1 MGEIFNF
8 TCKKCRKKYKVSVG
22 IGYMQPSVCE
32 DTFKDIAAGKYGS
45 EWKEACEQGGDSLAV
60 TAEEAVYRCEKCGN
74 CENKTDITLYAP
86 DNASNKN
93 RGHFIM
99 RGDEG
104 FHVYKQYIPVCSK
117 CGGSMKEVEDYSELA
132 CPKCGTVNESGDMWL
147 AD

>member
-1 MGEIFNF
+1 MGEILNF
-8 TCKKCRKKYKVSVG
+8 TCKKCRKKYKISVG

-32 DTFKDIAAGKYGS
+32 DTFKEIAAGKYGS

-60 TAEEAVYRCEKCGN
+60 TAEEVVYRCEKCGN
-74 CENKTDITLYAP
+74 WENKTDITLYVP
-86 DNASNKN
+86 DKASKKN
-93 RGHFIM
+93 SGHFIM

-117 CGGSMKEVEDYSELA
+117 CGGTMKEVEDYSELP
-132 CPKCGTVNESGDMWL
+132 CTKCGTVNESGDMWL